1 MYFTSRYT
9 QVFLA
14 LFYTLLLFSGIRL
27 FFYISYFHYFGDLT
41 FFETLM
47 SFFMGIRVDIALIFT
62 FTSLLWLAL
71 LLPFKF
77 TLHKTYRIIL
87 GTLWG
92 VILGA
97 ILFFNIG
104 DILYFGFVNR
114 HLSNELSLIGN
125 DVGILIDMVVDFYL
139 IQTLLGTFFYI
150 TIVYSFYKFF
160 SFDIKN
166 KTIKQREWT
175 NILLIII
182 IAFLGIR
189 GKIDG
194 ISFGTSDAF
203 AVSKVSSGN
212 LALNGFFCYY
222 RGGNTQKVNHS
233 VIDPKTA
240 TQKVQKSLKS
250 EKFAFV
256 DAEFPLMRKST
267 ATTQNNYNVVIIMIE
282 SLSAKYL
289 DALAK
294 NEFQVTPT
302 LDKLAQEGQLFTN
315 FYANGQR
322 SQEGITSVY
331 TGITQP
337 VGFENFGEG
346 LELYNPSYL
355 GNIAKK
361 NGYTTLAMQSSN
373 RGSFRVDKL
382 SSLAGF
388 SEYYGSEDIAHSGKE
403 VGNPNYGA
411 WDGDSFRFLSSKLH
425 TIKEPFLSFF
435 FTASTHS
442 PYYSPGREWE
452 KYPHDTSSENG
463 YLNTLYYVDTQ
474 INEFMESAK
483 KEPWFE
489 RTIFIF
495 TADHTNHTELE
506 NAKKIHPE
514 TVNLPEFHIP
524 LIIYAPK
531 ILTPKQSNIVAS
543 HNDIMPSIID
553 VLGWK
558 TPFSVIGNSVFD
570 TSVEK
575 RFAFV
580 KMGNIIALDNAKGS
594 LFYNFKDFISQ
605 KGEVSKESE
614 ELLLSID
621 SAQANLLKNS
631 QWNKK
636 E

>member
-1 MYFTSRYT
+1 
-9 QVFLA
+9 
-14 LFYTLLLFSGIRL
+14 
-27 FFYISYFHYFGDLT
+27 
-41 FFETLM
+41 M
-47 SFFMGIRVDIALIFT
+47 SLFMGWRVDIALIFT

-77 TLHKTYRIIL
+77 TLNKTYRTIL

-92 VILGA
+92 AILGA
-97 ILFFNIG
+97 IIFFNIG

-114 HLSNELSLIGN
+114 HLNNELSLIGN
-125 DVGILIDMVVDFYL
+125 DVGILVDMVVDFYL
-139 IQTLLGTFFYI
+139 TQTILGTLFYI
-150 TIVYSFYKFF
+150 GIVYSFYKFF

-166 KTIKQREWT
+166 KTIKQREWA
-175 NILLIII
+175 NILLIILV
-182 IAFLGIR
+182 AFVGIR
-189 GKIDG
+189 GKLDG

-212 LALNGFFCYY
+212 LALNGFFCFY

-233 VIDPKTA
+233 TIDTKQA
-240 TQKVQKSLKS
+240 TKNVRELLNSQKF
-250 EKFAFV
+250 EFV
-256 DAEFPLMRKST
+256 DDAYPLMRQST
-267 ATTQNNYNVVIIMIE
+267 SKTPNNYNVVIIMIE

-294 NEFQVTPT
+294 NDFKVTPT

-337 VGFENFGEG
+337 VGFENYGEG

-355 GNIAKK
+355 GDIAKK

-388 SEYYGSEDIAHSGKE
+388 SDYYGAEDIAHTGTE
-403 VGNPNYGA
+403 TGNPNYGA
-411 WDGDSFRFLSSKLH
+411 WDGDSLRFLSSKLH

-442 PYYSPGREWE
+442 PYYSPGSEWQI
-452 KYPHDTSSENG
+452 YPHDTNSENG
-463 YLNTLYYVDTQ
+463 YLNTLNYVDTQ
-474 INEFMESAK
+474 IKEFMESAK

-489 RTIFIF
+489 RTLFIF

-506 NAKKIHPE
+506 NAKKIHPQN
-514 TVNLPEFHIP
+514 VNLPEFHVP

-531 ILTPKQSNIVAS
+531 ILTPAQSNIIAS
-543 HNDIMPSIID
+543 HNDILPSIID
-553 VLGWK
+553 ILGWS

-570 TSVEK
+570 ESVQQ

-580 KMGNIIALDNAKGS
+580 KMGNLIALDNINGS

-605 KGEVSKESE
+605 KGVVSKKDE

-621 SAQANLLKNS
+621 SFQANLLKTS

-636 E
+636 D